1 MKIQFMGAAQTVTG
15 SCFIIETQKAR
26 FAVDCGMHQGNS
38 VIEKRNM
45 EMGPYDPAHIDFFLI
60 THAHIDHTGL
70 LPKMVTEGFHGKIFC
85 TEPTADFL
93 DIMLLDSAHIQEIE
107 AEAQNRRGG
116 RKGKKKVDPLY
127 TKEDAVK
134 VKQFVVPVAYHAT
147 FEPASNVRVTYKDA
161 GHILGSAFLEVEI
174 FEEGKWT
181 RLVFSGDLGRPGASL
196 VNDPELPKSTD
207 YLFVESTY
215 GDRNHKDESTSRQE
229 LAEAI
234 AYSYAN
240 RQKVLI
246 PAFALE
252 RTQEILYFL
261 HKLDAEGKLPKD
273 MPVFLDS
280 PLAIRATEVFKKH
293 PKYFDKEFQDLLAKG
308 RDPLSVPNLRPT
320 LTSEESMAINEYEGP
335 AIVIAGSGMCNAGR
349 IKHHLRHNAWKPGAS
364 IVFVGYQGVGTPGR
378 SIVDGATYI
387 RIFGEDVMVKA
398 KVFTI
403 GGFSAHAGQSQI
415 VNWVADFVTAA
426 TKVFLIHGE
435 LEAQKILSG
444 LLKEHFN
451 VSVYIPEYLEEVTLE
466 PGEAPVVALSRETS
480 PTDFVDWEFLLQD
493 TENKMQILRERLLSN
508 KKRSLGEQ
516 ADIRDRLV
524 DLNSDL
530 LTFISTLRS

>member
-1 MKIQFMGAAQTVTG
+1 MKIQFIGAAQTVTG
-15 SCFIIETQKAR
+15 SCFIIETEKTR

-38 VIEKRNM
+38 VIEKRNE
-45 EMGPYDPAHIDFFLI
+45 EMGPYDPSRIDFFLI

-70 LPKMVTEGFHGKIFC
+70 LPKMVNEGFHGKIFC

-107 AEAQNRRGG
+107 AESQNRRGG

-127 TKEDAVK
+127 TKEDALK
-134 VKQFVVPVAYHAT
+134 VKQFVVPVEYHST
-147 FEPASNVRVTYKDA
+147 FEPSSNVRVTYKDA

-196 VNDPELPKSTD
+196 VNDPERAKGAD

-215 GDRNHKDESTSRQE
+215 GDRNHKDENTSRQE

-261 HKLDAEGKLPKD
+261 HKLDADGKLPKD

-280 PLAIRATEVFKKH
+280 PLAIRATEVFRKH
-293 PKYFDKEFQDLLAKG
+293 PKYFDQEFQEILVQGK
-308 RDPLSVPNLRPT
+308 DPLSVPNLRPT
-320 LTSEESMAINEYEGP
+320 LTSEESMAINEYDGP

-378 SIVDGATYI
+378 SIVDGAKYI
-387 RIFGEDVMVKA
+387 RIFGEEVMVKA

-403 GGFSAHAGQSQI
+403 NGFSAHAGQSQI
-415 VNWVADFVTAA
+415 LGWVSEFVTTA

-444 LLKEHFN
+444 LLKERFN

-466 PGEAPVVALSRETS
+466 PGEAPVVALSKETS
-480 PTDFVDWEFLLQD
+480 STDFVDWEFLLQD
-493 TENKMQILRERLLSN
+493 TEQKMHVLRERLLSN
-508 KKRSLGEQ
+508 NTRSLAEQ